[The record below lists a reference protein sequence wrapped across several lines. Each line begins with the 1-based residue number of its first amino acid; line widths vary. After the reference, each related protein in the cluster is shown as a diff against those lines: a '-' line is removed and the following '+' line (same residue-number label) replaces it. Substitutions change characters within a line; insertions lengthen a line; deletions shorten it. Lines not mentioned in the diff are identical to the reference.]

1 MIDNSLQAPRASLL
15 RKKACG
21 KVCRGTTIRL
31 DRNTLSL
38 PFGVNSAHSRLKTIR
53 ENHSWLNLKTE
64 WINYFFTMEFEER
77 NPFETGKLLV
87 CEIAVTA
94 NLNFTLY
101 ERRIF
106 SFKAVI
112 VEGM

>member
-1 MIDNSLQAPRASLL
+1 
-15 RKKACG
+15 
-21 KVCRGTTIRL
+21 
-31 DRNTLSL
+31 
-38 PFGVNSAHSRLKTIR
+38 
-53 ENHSWLNLKTE
+53 
-64 WINYFFTMEFEER
+64 MEFEER